1 MASKGFGCWRNGYIG
16 INGVSLSD
24 HAREITLDMSVAELA
39 DDAHGDKAVLKTT
52 GLEDWTITA
61 VFLQDFAAAKVDATL
76 FPLYGCSSGS
86 FSIEVGAD
94 ATTAVSATN
103 PRYSGTAILTN
114 YKVLGG
120 AHGSNLE
127 ASATF
132 RPASGLTRRTS

>member
-1 MASKGFGCWRNGYIG
+1 MATVGVWKNGRID
-16 INGVSLSD
+16 INGVNLSD

-39 DDAHGDKAVLKTT
+39 NDAHGDTVVKKVT

-61 VFLQDFAAAKVDATL
+61 VFLQDFAASKVDATL
-76 FPLYGCSSGS
+76 FSLYGCGSGS
-86 FSIEVGAD
+86 FQIEVGAD
-94 ATTAVSATN
+94 ATSAVSATN
-103 PRYSGTAILTN
+103 PRYSGQAILTN

-132 RPASGLTRRTS
+132 RPASALTRRVA